1 MNRFRLIPPVLA
13 AAVALA
19 IPAAAAP
26 LKRAEVTRVF
36 NEVKLLPAAAA
47 SRDARV
53 GDTVEGRTAVRT
65 GERSRTELRFADQT
79 LSRLGANSQFSFENG
94 TRNLALDNGVLFL
107 QVPKNAGGARIR
119 TAAVTAA
126 VTGTTILLEFVPGQ
140 MIKIIV
146 IEGTLD
152 VYFPDNPKKFI
163 TLKAGQMLIMHP
175 DAREFPKPVDVDL
188 ARLVKTSKLIDPAA
202 FDALG
207 DEALEASGQAIADQE
222 RELRSG
228 RLRRTNL
235 VLPGRGSTLLVL
247 NREEAITL
255 HSGVPAIETRPA
267 GEPEPVPPQDDPGG
281 GSPPHGGGNGGGT
294 EPPVG
299 PPLLAGPWTIDQG
312 TTVADFPPYIV
323 TPIQQGPGEH
333 FLAEVDGQLL
343 PWLFGAPGT
352 IVDSTLDEALL
363 GTSLWNAFLLDAGV
377 TLGGTPQVDFAD
389 SSNLLLASPGV
400 VGTLA
405 QSEAFMNLGQLEN
418 FGLFSQSGINFNNS
432 GFFLDGSSTNVL
444 LHADGGGGTIELG
457 AGMQLGDG
465 GLHTFSKGD
474 TNLNSTFVQAGY
486 VTSRADGKI
495 TVGSTFV
502 ESAHSVKLD
511 ATGTVS
517 VQNSTIAVN
526 NSGQI
531 SDLLAGAGEAGSVL
545 IQSRGGAV
553 SLTGSTAVNASGPG
567 GTIDILAPAG
577 PVEITGQPGS
587 PDGGTGPSGGVQL
600 TASTRITVKSG
611 GAQPSI
617 NVAYANFMAPVIDL
631 LAEGNNARITL
642 ANATLASTTA
652 THIHALGVGSL
663 VEFAG
668 PVTLSGP
675 NVWLKGQTVRV
686 LPGVD
691 VNAFNVGNL
700 RIDAT
705 AHQYNIPDFVTNGNF
720 GNILTGSG
728 TIIDPRSYDGVPLGT
743 AN

>member
-207 DEALEASGQAIADQE
+207 DEALEAAAQAIADQQ

-247 NREEAITL
+247 KREQAIAL
-255 HSGVPAIETRPA
+255 HGGVPRNRNPARRRSARARARPGPRTTRA
-267 GEPEPVPPQDDPGG
+267 AVRPPYPRTDGRQWRRHRDRRSARPCW
-281 GSPPHGGGNGGGT
+281 P
-294 EPPVG
+294 
-299 PPLLAGPWTIDQG
+299 GPWTIDQG

-352 IVDSTLDEALL
+352 IVDSALDEALL

-377 TLGGTPQVDFAD
+377 TLGGTPLVNFSD

-418 FGLFSQSGINFNNS
+418 LGLFSQSGINFNNS
-432 GFFLDGSSTNVL
+432 GFSWM
-444 LHADGGGGTIELG
+444 AR
-457 AGMQLGDG
+457 AP
-465 GLHTFSKGD
+465 
-474 TNLNSTFVQAGY
+474 
-486 VTSRADGKI
+486 TSC
-495 TVGSTFV
+495 
-502 ESAHSVKLD
+502 
-511 ATGTVS
+511 
-517 VQNSTIAVN
+517 
-526 NSGQI
+526 
-531 SDLLAGAGEAGSVL
+531 
-545 IQSRGGAV
+545 
-553 SLTGSTAVNASGPG
+553 
-567 GTIDILAPAG
+567 
-577 PVEITGQPGS
+577 
-587 PDGGTGPSGGVQL
+587 
-600 TASTRITVKSG
+600 
-611 GAQPSI
+611 
-617 NVAYANFMAPVIDL
+617 
-631 LAEGNNARITL
+631 
-642 ANATLASTTA
+642 
-652 THIHALGVGSL
+652 
-663 VEFAG
+663 
-668 PVTLSGP
+668 
-675 NVWLKGQTVRV
+675 
-686 LPGVD
+686 
-691 VNAFNVGNL
+691 
-700 RIDAT
+700 
-705 AHQYNIPDFVTNGNF
+705 
-720 GNILTGSG
+720 
-728 TIIDPRSYDGVPLGT
+728 
-743 AN
+743 